1 MLNIIRIFVKHF
13 FKSILWDLKNTN
25 LNLTNKF
32 MQNNLAKPLGDR
44 VLVKPEQVG
53 DKTTK
58 SGIIITDSASRGETV
73 FGEVV
78 AIGPGIFTHNGE
90 RIPIS
95 VEVGDKVMYKKDMG
109 ILNNTTTLHHR
120 SYIRIYCYFK
130 AKNQISNLGLTPFAT
145 AL

>member
-78 AIGPGIFTHNGE
+78 SVGPGIFTQNGE

-95 VEVGDKVMYKKDMG
+95 VEVGDKVMYRKDMVG
-109 ILNNTTTLHHR
+109 
-120 SYIRIYCYFK
+120 
-130 AKNQISNLGLTPFAT
+130 TPIKLDEVNYLLFNEHELLMVMKT
-145 AL
+145 KVD

>member
-78 AIGPGIFTHNGE
+78 AIGPGIFTQNGE

-95 VEVGDKVMYKKDMG
+95 VEVGDKVMYRKDMVG
-109 ILNNTTTLHHR
+109 
-120 SYIRIYCYFK
+120 
-130 AKNQISNLGLTPFAT
+130 TPIKLDEVDYLLFNEHELLMVIKT
-145 AL
+145 KVD

>member
-13 FKSILWDLKNTN
+13 FKSILRDLKNTN

-78 AIGPGIFTHNGE
+78 AIGPGIFTQNGE

-95 VEVGDKVMYKKDMG
+95 VEVGDKVMYRKDMVG
-109 ILNNTTTLHHR
+109 
-120 SYIRIYCYFK
+120 
-130 AKNQISNLGLTPFAT
+130 TPIKLDEVNYLLFNEHELLMVMKT
-145 AL
+145 KVD

>member
-1 MLNIIRIFVKHF
+1 MLNIIRILVKHF
-13 FKSILWDLKNTN
+13 FNSILWDLKNTN

-78 AIGPGIFTHNGE
+78 AIGPGIFTQNGE

-95 VEVGDKVMYKKDMG
+95 VEVGDKVMYRKDMVG
-109 ILNNTTTLHHR
+109 
-120 SYIRIYCYFK
+120 
-130 AKNQISNLGLTPFAT
+130 TPIKLDEVNYLLFNEHELLMVMKT
-145 AL
+145 KVD

>member
-78 AIGPGIFTHNGE
+78 AIGPGIFTQNGE

-95 VEVGDKVMYKKDMG
+95 VEVGDKVMYKKDMVG
-109 ILNNTTTLHHR
+109 
-120 SYIRIYCYFK
+120 
-130 AKNQISNLGLTPFAT
+130 TPIKLDEVNYLLFNEHELLMVMKT
-145 AL
+145 KVD

>member
-78 AIGPGIFTHNGE
+78 AIGPGIFTQNGE

-95 VEVGDKVMYKKDMG
+95 VEVGDKVMYRKDMVG
-109 ILNNTTTLHHR
+109 
-120 SYIRIYCYFK
+120 
-130 AKNQISNLGLTPFAT
+130 TPIKLDEVNYLLFNEHELLMVMKT
-145 AL
+145 KVD

>member
-78 AIGPGIFTHNGE
+78 AIGPGIFTQNGE

-109 ILNNTTTLHHR
+109 
-120 SYIRIYCYFK
+120 
-130 AKNQISNLGLTPFAT
+130 GTPIKLDEVNYLLFNEHELLMVMKT
-145 AL
+145 KVD